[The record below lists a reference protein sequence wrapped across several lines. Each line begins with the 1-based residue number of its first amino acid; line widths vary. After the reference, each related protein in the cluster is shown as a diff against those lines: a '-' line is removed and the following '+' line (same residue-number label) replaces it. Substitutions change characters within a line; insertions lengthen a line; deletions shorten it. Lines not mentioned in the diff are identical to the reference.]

1 MVPQG
6 VPHLENSVMEHL
18 FRHAGNATLVAP
30 QIHEPWLQ
38 DMIAD
43 LTVRLIRF
51 SCRSGL
57 YS

>member
-1 MVPQG
+1 
-6 VPHLENSVMEHL
+6 MEHL